1 MQKALFLNP
10 PSFDGFDGGAGS
22 RYQARREV
30 RSFWFPTWLAQ
41 PAAMVP
47 GSKLVDAPPA
57 DLSREQVVP
66 MANDFEL
73 CFIHTSTPSF
83 WADVKTAEAMK
94 EQNPKL
100 AIGFVG
106 PHVAVLPEEALR
118 ASTALDFVT
127 RLEFD
132 WTCVEIAEGKPF
144 DQIDGLSYR
153 AANGDI
159 VHNRD
164 RGLTNMDELPWV
176 VDVYKRDLRI
186 DNYEIGEALY
196 PFVSFYGGRGCRSKC
211 TFCLWPYTVGGH
223 KYRVRSPENVVGEV
237 ARATEYF
244 PQIREVFFD
253 DDTMTDARPWVED
266 VARQLGPVLVPK
278 GMTWS
283 TNAKVN
289 VPRET
294 LEVLKANGLRLFTV
308 GFESGSQ
315 DILNNVKK
323 GMTVK
328 WAREFAENCHQLG
341 IKIHGTFIVGL
352 PGETRDTIR
361 ETIQFAKEI
370 NPHTLQV
377 SLAAPFPG
385 TYLYDQAKREGWLRA
400 EHGKLV
406 GFEGFQV
413 STIEYPHL
421 SAEDIFAAQE
431 QFYREFFFRP
441 SKIAEIMWEMLKS
454 PPVLRRRLR
463 EGLEFLGYLRERDN
477 HGASGVEA
485 HAAAQPG

>member
-1 MQKALFLNP
+1 
-10 PSFDGFDGGAGS
+10 
-22 RYQARREV
+22 
-30 RSFWFPTWLAQ
+30 
-41 PAAMVP
+41 
-47 GSKLVDAPPA
+47 VD
-57 DLSREQVVP
+57 
-66 MANDFEL
+66 
-73 CFIHTSTPSF
+73 
-83 WADVKTAEAMK
+83 
-94 EQNPKL
+94 
-100 AIGFVG
+100 
-106 PHVAVLPEEALR
+106 
-118 ASTALDFVT
+118 
-127 RLEFD
+127 
-132 WTCVEIAEGKPF
+132 
-144 DQIDGLSYR
+144 
-153 AANGDI
+153 
-159 VHNRD
+159 
-164 RGLTNMDELPWV
+164 
-176 VDVYKRDLRI
+176 DVYKRDLRI

-237 ARATEYF
+237 ERATEYF

-266 VARQLGPVLVPK
+266 VARKLGPVLVPK
-278 GMTWS
+278 GITWS

-289 VPRET
+289 VPLET
-294 LEVLKANGLRLFTV
+294 LKVLKANGLRLFTV

-315 DILNNVKK
+315 EILNNVKK

-328 WAREFAENCHQLG
+328 GAREFAENCHRLG
-341 IKIHGTFIVGL
+341 IKMHGTFIVGL
-352 PGETRDTIR
+352 PGETKKTIR
-361 ETIQFAKEI
+361 DTIQFAKEI

-400 EHGKLV
+400 DHGKLV
-406 GFEGFQV
+406 GIEGFQV

-431 QFYREFFFRP
+431 QFYREYFFRP

-463 EGLEFLGYLRERDN
+463 EGLEFLGYLRHRENRP
-477 HGASGVEA
+477 ASGTEA
-485 HAAAQPG
+485 RPAVQPG

>member
-1 MQKALFLNP
+1 MQKTLFLNP

-66 MANDFEL
+66 MAGEFEL

-94 EQNPKL
+94 EHNPRL
-100 AIGFVG
+100 TIGFVG

-118 ASTALDFVT
+118 ASKAIDFVT

-132 WTCVEIAEGKPF
+132 WTCVEVAEGRPF
-144 DQIDGLSYR
+144 EQIDGLSYR
-153 AANGDI
+153 AASGEI

-164 RGLTNMDELPWV
+164 RALTDMDTLPWV

-237 ARATEYF
+237 ERATEYF

-266 VARQLGPVLVPK
+266 VARKLGPVLVPK
-278 GMTWS
+278 GITWS

-289 VPRET
+289 VPLET
-294 LEVLKANGLRLFTV
+294 LKVLKANGLRLFTV

-315 DILNNVKK
+315 EILNNVKK

-328 WAREFAENCHQLG
+328 GAREFAENCHRLG
-341 IKIHGTFIVGL
+341 IKMHGTFIVGL
-352 PGETRDTIR
+352 PGETKETIRDTV
-361 ETIQFAKEI
+361 QFAKEI

-400 EHGKLV
+400 DHGKLV
-406 GFEGFQV
+406 GIEGFQV

-431 QFYREFFFRP
+431 QFYREYFFRP

-463 EGLEFLGYLRERDN
+463 EGLEFLGYLRHRENRP
-477 HGASGVEA
+477 ASGTEA
-485 HAAAQPG
+485 RPAVQPG